1 MRYSFGTIQ
10 VEAEIVEDDRDS
22 IASLQELKQQYS
34 YLRRKQ
40 KEHLYAVYLD
50 NDNTVIGDKLISL
63 GQAVQTSVDV
73 KDVVRT
79 AVLTDA
85 SAVILV
91 HNHPS
96 SNCEP
101 SSSDLKAT
109 EEVQTALETFG
120 VQLLDHLII
129 SRKDTHSMKAENQL
143 SIEEET

>member
-1 MRYSFGTIQ
+1 MEYSFGTIQ
-10 VEAEIVEDDRDS
+10 VEAEVLEDDRDS
-22 IASLQELKQQYS
+22 IATLQELKQRYS
-34 YLRRKQ
+34 YLRSKQ

-50 NDNTVIGDKLISL
+50 NDNQIIGDKLISL
-63 GQAVQTSVDV
+63 GQSVQTSLDV

-91 HNHPS
+91 HNHCS
-96 SNCEP
+96 GNCEP

-109 EEVQTALETFG
+109 EQVRTALETFG

-129 SRKDTHSMKAENQL
+129 SRKGCHSMKAENQL